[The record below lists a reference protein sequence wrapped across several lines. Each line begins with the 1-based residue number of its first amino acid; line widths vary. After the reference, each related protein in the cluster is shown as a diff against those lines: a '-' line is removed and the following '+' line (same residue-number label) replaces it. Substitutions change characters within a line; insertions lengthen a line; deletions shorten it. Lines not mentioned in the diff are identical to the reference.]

1 MTTEKSVLLVAD
13 MINDLVNSDGGTAY
27 KAELARS
34 RAVDNMAAAI
44 AKARAASVPVIYIRI
59 GFSPDYREC
68 STRSK
73 LFQVARK
80 AEKFQIGTWG
90 TEVHPLLAPRDG
102 DFDIVKHRVSPFY
115 GTALEPVLQAIG
127 ARRLVIDG
135 VSTGGVVLS
144 AAKEGHDRDFHMTI
158 LDDCGCAGSEAEHG
172 ALIAN
177 MERYAD
183 ITTSEAVDFAG

>member
-13 MINDLVNSDGGTAY
+13 MINDLVNSDGGTPY
-27 KAELARS
+27 KAELARTGVV
-34 RAVDNMAAAI
+34 ANMAAAI
-44 AKARAASVPVIYIRI
+44 AKARAASVPVIYIRV
-59 GFSPDYREC
+59 GFSADYREC

-73 LFQVARK
+73 LFLAARK
-80 AEKFQIGTWG
+80 AEKFKLGTWG

-115 GTALEPVLQAIG
+115 GTALEPVLHAIG
-127 ARRLVIDG
+127 ARRLVIGG

-144 AAKEGHDRDFHMTI
+144 AAKDGHDRDFQMTI
-158 LDDCGCAGSEAEHG
+158 LDDCCCAGGEAEHG

-177 MERYAD
+177 MKRYAD
-183 ITTSEAVDFAG
+183 ITTSKAVDFAG